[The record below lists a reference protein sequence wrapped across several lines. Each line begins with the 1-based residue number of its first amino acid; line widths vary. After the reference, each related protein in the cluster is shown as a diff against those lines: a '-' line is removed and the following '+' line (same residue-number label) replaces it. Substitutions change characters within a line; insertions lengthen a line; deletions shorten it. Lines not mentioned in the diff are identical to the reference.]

1 MENYTDLSRQIQKV
15 YGDLSPVLQNVA
27 DFVLAN
33 PDEIA
38 LLTIKDISQQANVHP
53 SAIIRFSKELGFK
66 GFKSMQD
73 IFRNN
78 LRANTPSYT
87 ERINVLKTEIKSG
100 NITASEQACTVA
112 IEQIESLSKNL
123 DENDIKKAVD
133 ILINARYVFMYG
145 RQRSEPIVLL
155 LFYGL
160 AGLGIRTMPLKTDL
174 ATAKLSLNC
183 AEPGDCLVITS
194 FKNYSPQAIEIFN
207 TARDKGIEIISIT
220 DLITS
225 PIGKGADVIFTIK
238 ETFYTFP
245 RTLSG
250 AMTLLEI
257 LLKNIAVQIT
267 SDNDYLD
274 N

>member
-15 YGDLSPVLQNVA
+15 YSELSPVLQNVA
-27 DFVLAN
+27 NFVLAN

-38 LLTIKDISQQANVHP
+38 LLTIKGISQQAGVHP
-53 SAIIRFSKELGFK
+53 SAVIRFSKELGFD

-87 ERINVLKTEIKSG
+87 ERINVLKKEIKAG
-100 NITASEQACTVA
+100 HITASEQACTVA
-112 IEQIESLSKNL
+112 IEQIESLSKNI
-123 DENDIKKAVD
+123 DENDVKKAVD
-133 ILINARYVFMYG
+133 ILMNAGHVFMYG
-145 RQRSEPIVLL
+145 RQRSEPIILL

-183 AEPGDCLVITS
+183 SQPDDCLVIAS

-207 TARDKGIEIISIT
+207 IAQERGLKIISIT

-238 ETFYTFP
+238 ESFYNFP

-250 AMTLLEI
+250 AMTLVEI
-257 LLKNIAVQIT
+257 FLKNIAIQMT

>member
-15 YGDLSPVLQNVA
+15 YSDLSPVLQKVA
-27 DFVLAN
+27 DFILAN
-33 PDEIA
+33 PDEVA
-38 LLTIKDISQQANVHP
+38 LLTIQHIAQQAGVHP
-53 SAIIRFSKELGFK
+53 SAVIRFSKVLGFD
-66 GFKSMQD
+66 GFKSMQT

-87 ERINVLKTEIKSG
+87 ERIHVLKTEIKAG
-100 NITASEQACTVA
+100 KITASEQACTVA
-112 IEQIESLSKNL
+112 IEQIEALSKNICE
-123 DENDIKKAVD
+123 DDIKKAVD
-133 ILINARYVFMYG
+133 ILMQASHVFLYG
-145 RQRSEPIVLL
+145 RQRSEPLILL

-160 AGLGIRTMPLKTDL
+160 AGLGIRTIPLKTDL

-183 AEPGDCLVITS
+183 CQPDDCLVIAS
-194 FKNYSPQAIEIFN
+194 FKNYSPQALEIFN
-207 TARDKGIEIISIT
+207 IARDKGVKIISIT

-238 ETFYTFP
+238 ESFYNFP
-245 RTLSG
+245 RTLAG
-250 AMTLLEI
+250 GMTLVEI
-257 LLKNIAVQIT
+257 FLKNIAVQIT